1 MGRRALCTLNPKFCP
16 ETKICLVE
24 SPIRAPVAPI
34 LAVYLRTKV
43 AGRLRLRHLDLQP
56 IRAPA
61 SQHTIHMRSLR
72 FLIPAAASVLAVLT
86 ATLRA
91 ASLQPATPLDVR
103 ITSPLGR
110 TGVAGTVR
118 IVAQIRTENTVVK
131 GVRFFVNGKL
141 LKESAEG
148 PPYATEWNDEDPF
161 QQTEISV
168 QAWDDH
174 GNSALDKV
182 VLKPI
187 EVQDETHVGSVLLE
201 ASVQDKTGRFISG
214 LGAKDFH
221 VSENGQPQ
229 TLELTQQEE
238 VANNLAVLVDSSQSM
253 SRRVEFVRDAAQR
266 LASYMRPKDRM
277 LVVPFSKHLGPITG
291 PTDDKKTVGE
301 AVAAISAKGGTAIMD
316 SLIELSAK
324 LKPLSGRNAVV
335 LITDGYDENSEQN
348 VAAALEACKDA
359 SATVYVVGIGGVA
372 GISIKGQRML
382 KQIADATGGRL
393 FLPAREEQLP
403 AIHELIAQDVQHRY
417 MVTYTPQNQDLDGK
431 WRAISVGTTTPGYI
445 VHTRPG
451 YFAPA
456 PPPVKPSIEFT
467 ITDKDE
473 KYVDVE
479 ASDLTVIED
488 GVKQKIDTFQE
499 AVAPVSIVL
508 ALDESGSMKK
518 AAEGVQDAAR
528 RFVSAVRPQ
537 DKLGLVL
544 FADHSTFAHDLS
556 LNRDHTL
563 SGIDQYKA
571 SGGTALYDALSDA
584 LHRLKF
590 ENARRVVV
598 VLTDGRDED
607 NPGKGPGSA
616 HTFDDVLEYAKE
628 TDAIVFGIGLG
639 PNVDADVLEKL
650 ASVTGG
656 EAYFPSDTS
665 SLDATYQRIVENLRR
680 RWIVSY
686 TSTNSQRDGA
696 WRNVVI
702 STRLSDVLVRS
713 KGGYFA
719 PEKQQ
724 QGTTVSSR

>member
-1 MGRRALCTLNPKFCP
+1 M
-16 ETKICLVE
+16 
-24 SPIRAPVAPI
+24 
-34 LAVYLRTKV
+34 
-43 AGRLRLRHLDLQP
+43 RHRPL
-56 IRAPA
+56 
-61 SQHTIHMRSLR
+61 
-72 FLIPAAASVLAVLT
+72 FVLALGLST
-86 ATLRA
+86 ALA
-91 ASLQPATPLDVR
+91 AGLKASPAQSPPAQEPLGVR

-110 TGVAGTVR
+110 TGVPGTVR
-118 IVAQIRTENTVVK
+118 IVAQIRTENTLVK
-131 GVRFFVNGKL
+131 GVRFFVDGKL
-141 LKESAEG
+141 LKESADG
-148 PPYATEWNDEDPF
+148 PPYATEWNDDNPF
-161 QQTEISV
+161 AQTEITV

-174 GNSALDKV
+174 GHSAVDKV
-182 VLKPI
+182 VLKPV

-214 LGAKDFH
+214 LAAKDFR
-221 VSENGQPQ
+221 VSEDGQPQ
-229 TLELTQQEE
+229 TLELTRQEE
-238 VANNLAVLVDSSQSM
+238 VPSNLAVLVDSSASM
-253 SRRVEFVRDAAQR
+253 SRRVDFVREAAQR
-266 LASYMRPKDRM
+266 LAAYMRPKDRM

-316 SLIELSAK
+316 SLIELSGQMRA
-324 LKPLSGRNAVV
+324 LPGRNAIV

-348 VAAALEACKDA
+348 VTEALAACKEA
-359 SATVYVVGIGGVA
+359 QATVYVVGIGGVA

-417 MVTYTPQNQDLDGK
+417 MVTYTPKNQDLDGR
-431 WRAISVGTTTPGYI
+431 WRAISLETTTSGYV

-456 PPPVKPSIEFT
+456 PPPVKPSLEFT
-467 ITDKDE
+467 ITDQDE
-473 KYVDVE
+473 KYLNVE
-479 ASDLTVIED
+479 ASDLSVIED
-488 GVKQKIDTFQE
+488 GVAQKIDTFQE

-544 FADHSTFAHDLS
+544 FADHSSFAHDLS

-563 SGIDQYKA
+563 AGIDQYKA

-607 NPGKGPGSA
+607 NPGKGPGST
-616 HTFDDVLEYAKE
+616 HTFDDVLQYAKE
-628 TDAIVFGIGLG
+628 TDAVVFGIGLG
-639 PNVDADVLEKL
+639 PNVDSDVLQKL
-650 ASVTGG
+650 ATTTGG

-665 SLDATYQRIVENLRR
+665 SLDETYQRIVENLRR

-696 WRNVVI
+696 WRNVI
-702 STRLSDVLVRS
+702 ITTRFPDAIVRS

-719 PEKQQ
+719 PVKQQ
-724 QGTTVSSR
+724 AATTVSSK

>member
-1 MGRRALCTLNPKFCP
+1 MRHSRLFVVAS
-16 ETKICLVE
+16 CLLAAFVARPDAS
-24 SPIRAPVAPI
+24 SP
-34 LAVYLRTKV
+34 
-43 AGRLRLRHLDLQP
+43 QP
-56 IRAPA
+56 P
-61 SQHTIHMRSLR
+61 S
-72 FLIPAAASVLAVLT
+72 
-86 ATLRA
+86 
-91 ASLQPATPLDVR
+91 PLGVR

-110 TGVAGTVR
+110 TGQPGTVR
-118 IVAQIRTENTVVK
+118 IVAQVKTENTIVK
-131 GVRFFVNGKL
+131 GVRFFVDGKL
-141 LKESAEG
+141 LKESGEG
-148 PPYATEWNDEDPF
+148 PPYATEWNDDDPF
-161 QQTEISV
+161 HQTEIAV

-182 VLKPI
+182 VLKPVEI
-187 EVQDETHVGSVLLE
+187 QDETHVGSVLLE

-214 LGAKDFH
+214 LSANDFR
-221 VSENGQPQ
+221 VREDGQPQ

-253 SRRVEFVRDAAQR
+253 SRRVDFVRDAAQR
-266 LASYMRPKDRM
+266 LAGYMRPKDRM
-277 LVVPFSKHLGPITG
+277 LIVPFSRHLGPITG

-301 AVAAISAKGGTAIMD
+301 AVAAIGAKGGTAIMD
-316 SLIELSAK
+316 SLIELSARRK
-324 LKPLSGRNAVV
+324 SLPGRNAIV

-348 VAAALEACKDA
+348 VASALQACKDA

-372 GISIKGQRML
+372 GISIKGQRIL

-417 MVTYTPQNQDLDGK
+417 MVTYTPKNQDLDGK
-431 WRAISVGTTTPGYI
+431 WRTIDVETTTPGYI
-445 VHTRPG
+445 VRTRPG

-456 PPPVKPSIEFT
+456 PPPVKPSLEFT
-467 ITDKDE
+467 ITDKDQ

-488 GVKQKIDTFQE
+488 GVKQKVDTFQE

-528 RFVSAVRPQ
+528 RFVTAVRPQ

-563 SGIDQYKA
+563 TGIDQYKA

-607 NPGKGPGSA
+607 NPGKGPGST
-616 HTFDDVLEYAKE
+616 HTFDDVLQYAKE

-639 PNVDADVLEKL
+639 PNVDSDVLQKL
-650 ASVTGG
+650 ASATGG

-665 SLDATYQRIVENLRR
+665 LLDDTYQRIVENLRR

-696 WRNVVI
+696 WRDVSI
-702 STRLSDVLVRS
+702 STRFPDVIVRS

-719 PEKQQ
+719 PTKQQ
-724 QGTTVSSR
+724 QGTSVSSR

>member
-1 MGRRALCTLNPKFCP
+1 MRYSRYLLVTV
-16 ETKICLVE
+16 CLV
-24 SPIRAPVAPI
+24 SMLTSGTRAEAP
-34 LAVYLRTKV
+34 
-43 AGRLRLRHLDLQP
+43 Q
-56 IRAPA
+56 
-61 SQHTIHMRSLR
+61 
-72 FLIPAAASVLAVLT
+72 AAA
-86 ATLRA
+86 
-91 ASLQPATPLDVR
+91 PLGVR

-110 TGVAGTVR
+110 TGEPGIVR
-118 IVAQIRTENTVVK
+118 IVAQIRSENTIVR
-131 GVRFFVNGKL
+131 GIRFFVDGKL
-141 LKESAEG
+141 LKESADG
-148 PPYATEWNDEDPF
+148 PPYATEWNDDDPF
-161 QQTEISV
+161 HQTEISV

-174 GNSALDKV
+174 GNSAIDKV
-182 VLKPI
+182 VLKPVEI
-187 EVQDETHVGSVLLE
+187 QDETHVGSVLLE
-201 ASVQDKTGRFISG
+201 ASVQDKNGRFISG
-214 LGAKDFH
+214 LGAKDFR
-221 VSENGQPQ
+221 VSEDGEAQ

-238 VANNLAVLVDSSQSM
+238 LANNLAVLVDSSQSM
-253 SRRVEFVRDAAQR
+253 SRRVDFVRDAAQR

-277 LVVPFSKHLGPITG
+277 LIVPFSKHLGPITG

-301 AVAAISAKGGTAIMD
+301 AVAAIGAAGGTAIMD
-316 SLIELSAK
+316 SLIELSAR
-324 LKPLSGRNAVV
+324 LKSLKGRNAIV

-348 VAAALEACKDA
+348 VDAALRACKDA
-359 SATVYVVGIGGVA
+359 QATVYVVGVGGVA

-382 KQIADATGGRL
+382 KQIANATGGRL

-417 MVTYTPQNQDLDGK
+417 MVTYTPKNQDLDGK
-431 WRAISVGTTTPGYI
+431 WRAISLETTTPGYI

-456 PPPVKPSIEFT
+456 PPPIKPSIEFT
-467 ITDKDE
+467 ITDKDQ
-473 KYVDVE
+473 KYLEVE
-479 ASDLTVIED
+479 SSDLSVIED
-488 GVKQKIDTFQE
+488 GVAQKIDTFQE

-528 RFVSAVRPQ
+528 RFVNAVRPQ

-563 SGIDQYKA
+563 AGIDQYKA
-571 SGGTALYDALSDA
+571 SGGTALYDALSDS

-607 NPGKGPGSA
+607 NPGTGPGST
-616 HTFDDVLEYAKE
+616 HTFDDVLQYAKE

-639 PNVDADVLEKL
+639 PNVDSDVLEKL
-650 ASVTGG
+650 ASATGG

-665 SLDATYQRIVENLRR
+665 LLDDTYQRIVENLRR

-696 WRNVVI
+696 WRNVLI
-702 STRLSDVLVRS
+702 STRFPEAIVRS

-719 PEKQQ
+719 PAKQQ
-724 QGTTVSSR
+724 QGTRVSSR

>member
-1 MGRRALCTLNPKFCP
+1 MRYRSLVAVALCLSFALAPGLKA
-16 ETKICLVE
+16 
-24 SPIRAPVAPI
+24 SPPQAPPV
-34 LAVYLRTKV
+34 
-43 AGRLRLRHLDLQP
+43 QE
-56 IRAPA
+56 
-61 SQHTIHMRSLR
+61 
-72 FLIPAAASVLAVLT
+72 
-86 ATLRA
+86 
-91 ASLQPATPLDVR
+91 PLGVR

-118 IVAQIRTENTVVK
+118 IVAQIKTENATVK
-131 GVRFFVNGKL
+131 GVRFFVDGKL
-141 LKESAEG
+141 LKESADG
-148 PPYATEWNDEDPF
+148 PPYATEWNDDNPF
-161 QQTEISV
+161 AQTEISV
-168 QAWDDH
+168 QAWDDRGH
-174 GNSALDKV
+174 SALDKV
-182 VLKPI
+182 VLKPV

-214 LGAKDFH
+214 LAARDFE
-221 VSENGQPQ
+221 VSEDGQPQ
-229 TLELTQQEE
+229 TLELTRQEE
-238 VANNLAVLVDSSQSM
+238 VPSNLAVLVDSSGSM
-253 SRRVEFVRDAAQR
+253 SRRVDFVREAAQR

-301 AVAAISAKGGTAIMD
+301 AVAAIGAKGGTAIMD
-316 SLIELSAK
+316 SLIELSAQIK
-324 LKPLSGRNAVV
+324 ALPGRNAIV

-348 VAAALEACKDA
+348 VDAALAACKEA
-359 SATVYVVGIGGVA
+359 QATVYVVGIGGVA
-372 GISIKGQRML
+372 GISIKGQRKL
-382 KQIADATGGRL
+382 KEIAEATGGRL

-417 MVTYTPQNQDLDGK
+417 MVTYTPKNQELDGK
-431 WRAISVGTTTPGYI
+431 WRAIALETTTPGYV

-456 PPPVKPSIEFT
+456 PPPVKPSLEFT
-467 ITDKDE
+467 ITDE
-473 KYVDVE
+473 QAKYVNVE
-479 ASDLTVIED
+479 ASDLSIIED
-488 GVKQKIDTFQE
+488 GVAQKIDTFQE

-518 AAEGVQDAAR
+518 AAAGVQDAAR
-528 RFVSAVRPQ
+528 RFVTAVRPQ

-544 FADHSTFAHDLS
+544 FADRSQFAHDLS
-556 LNRDHTL
+556 VNREHTL

-571 SGGTALYDALSDA
+571 SGGTALYDAMSDA

-607 NPGKGPGSA
+607 NPGKGPGST

-639 PNVDADVLEKL
+639 PNVDSEVLEKL
-650 ASVTGG
+650 AAATGG

-665 SLDATYQRIVENLRR
+665 LLDDTYQRIVENLRR

-696 WRNVVI
+696 WRNVTITTKFPDVI
-702 STRLSDVLVRS
+702 VRS

-719 PEKQQ
+719 PVKQQ
-724 QGTTVSSR
+724 APTSVSSK

>member
-1 MGRRALCTLNPKFCP
+1 MRFFQH
-16 ETKICLVE
+16 V
-24 SPIRAPVAPI
+24 I
-34 LAVYLRTKV
+34 LAVGLGAALTS
-43 AGRLRLRHLDLQP
+43 G
-56 IRAPA
+56 I
-61 SQHTIHMRSLR
+61 
-72 FLIPAAASVLAVLT
+72 AASAPQ
-86 ATLRA
+86 
-91 ASLQPATPLDVR
+91 SPPSPLGVR

-110 TGVAGTVR
+110 TGVPGTVR
-118 IVAQIRTENTVVK
+118 IVAQIQAENTIVK
-131 GVRFFVNGKL
+131 GVRFFVDGKL
-141 LKESAEG
+141 LKESVDG
-148 PPYATEWNDEDPF
+148 PPYATEWVDDNPF
-161 QQTEISV
+161 EQTEISV

-174 GNSALDKV
+174 GHSALDKV
-182 VLKPI
+182 VLKPVEI
-187 EVQDETHVGSVLLE
+187 QDETHVGSVLLE

-214 LGAKDFH
+214 LLSKDFR
-221 VSENGQPQ
+221 VSEDGQPQ
-229 TLELTQQEE
+229 KLELTQQEE
-238 VANNLAVLVDSSQSM
+238 VPSNLAVLVDSSQSM
-253 SRRVEFVRDAAQR
+253 SRRVDFVRDAAQR
-266 LASYMRPKDRM
+266 LASYMRPNDRM
-277 LVVPFSKHLGPITG
+277 LVVPFSKHLGAITG
-291 PTDDKKTVGE
+291 PTNDKKTVGE
-301 AVAAISAKGGTAIMD
+301 AVAAIGAQGGTAIMD
-316 SLIELSAK
+316 SLIELSAQI
-324 LKPLSGRNAVV
+324 KPLEGRNAIV

-348 VAAALEACKDA
+348 VDAALRACKDA
-359 SATVYVVGIGGVA
+359 QATVYVVGIGGVA

-403 AIHELIAQDVQHRY
+403 AIHDLIARDVQHRY
-417 MVTYTPQNQDLDGK
+417 MVTYTPTNQDLDGK
-431 WRAISVGTTTPGYI
+431 WRAISLDTTTPGY
-445 VHTRPG
+445 VVRTRPG

-473 KYVDVE
+473 KYVNVE
-479 ASDLTVIED
+479 ASDLTIIED

-528 RFVSAVRPQ
+528 RFVTAVRPQ

-544 FADHSTFAHDLS
+544 FADRSTFAHDLS
-556 LNRDHTL
+556 VDRGHTVA
-563 SGIDQYKA
+563 GIDQYKA

-607 NPGKGPGSA
+607 NAGTGPGST

-639 PNVDADVLEKL
+639 PNVDTAVLERL
-650 ASVTGG
+650 AAVTGG

-665 SLDATYQRIVENLRR
+665 LLDATYQRIVENLRR
-680 RWIVSY
+680 RWIVGY

-696 WRNVVI
+696 WRTVQI
-702 STRLSDVLVRS
+702 STRFPDVIVRS
-713 KGGYFA
+713 KGGFFA
-719 PEKQQ
+719 PAKHQQ
-724 QGTTVSSR
+724 PTSVSNR

>member
-1 MGRRALCTLNPKFCP
+1 MRYPRYLFLGVSLTAMLTVTVRADRPQ
-16 ETKICLVE
+16 
-24 SPIRAPVAPI
+24 PVAP
-34 LAVYLRTKV
+34 L
-43 AGRLRLRHLDLQP
+43 G
-56 IRAPA
+56 
-61 SQHTIHMRSLR
+61 
-72 FLIPAAASVLAVLT
+72 
-86 ATLRA
+86 
-91 ASLQPATPLDVR
+91 VR

-110 TGVAGTVR
+110 TGVPGIVR
-118 IVAQIRTENTVVK
+118 IVAQIRTENTIVK
-131 GVRFFVNGKL
+131 GVRFFVDGKL

-148 PPYATEWNDEDPF
+148 PPYATEWDDDNPF
-161 QQTEISV
+161 AQTEISV

-174 GNSALDKV
+174 GNSAIDKV
-182 VLKPI
+182 VLKPV

-214 LGAKDFH
+214 LTVHDFR
-221 VSENGQPQ
+221 VSENGEPQ
-229 TLELTQQEE
+229 TLELMQQEE

-253 SRRVEFVRDAAQR
+253 SRRVDFVRDAAQR
-266 LASYMRPKDRM
+266 LAGYMRPRDRM

-301 AVAAISAKGGTAIMD
+301 AVAAIGAKGGTAIMD

-324 LKPLSGRNAVV
+324 LKTLEGRNAIV

-348 VAAALEACKDA
+348 VTEALEACKGA
-359 SATVYVVGIGGVA
+359 QATVYVVGIGGVA

-403 AIHELIAQDVQHRY
+403 EIHELIAHDVQHRY
-417 MVTYTPQNQDLDGK
+417 MVTYTPRNQDLDGK
-431 WRAISVGTTTPGYI
+431 WRTIDLETTTPGYV

-456 PPPVKPSIEFT
+456 PPPVKPSLEFT

-473 KYVDVE
+473 KYLDVE
-479 ASDLTVIED
+479 AGDLTVIED
-488 GVKQKIDTFQE
+488 GVKQQIDTFQE

-508 ALDESGSMKK
+508 ALDQSGSMKK

-528 RFVSAVRPQ
+528 RFVNAVRPQ

-556 LNRDHTL
+556 LNREHTL
-563 SGIDQYKA
+563 AGIDQYKA
-571 SGGTALYDALSDA
+571 SGGTALYDALSDS

-607 NPGKGPGSA
+607 NPGKGPGST

-639 PNVDADVLEKL
+639 PNVDSDVLEKL
-650 ASVTGG
+650 ASATGG

-665 SLDATYQRIVENLRR
+665 LLDDTYQRIVENLRR

-686 TSTNSQRDGA
+686 TSTNSARDGA
-696 WRNVVI
+696 WRNVDI
-702 STRLSDVLVRS
+702 STRFPQAIVRS

-719 PEKQQ
+719 PTKQQ
-724 QGTTVSSR
+724 QGTTAASR

>member
-1 MGRRALCTLNPKFCP
+1 MRYSRNLSLLA
-16 ETKICLVE
+16 CLL
-24 SPIRAPVAPI
+24 AI
-34 LAVYLRTKV
+34 LT
-43 AGRLRLRHLDLQP
+43 
-56 IRAPA
+56 
-61 SQHTIHMRSLR
+61 T
-72 FLIPAAASVLAVLT
+72 ASV
-86 ATLRA
+86 RG
-91 ASLQPATPLDVR
+91 ASPQAPTPLGVR

-110 TGVAGTVR
+110 TGLPGTVR
-118 IVAQIRTENTVVK
+118 IVAQIRTENTIVK
-131 GVRFFVNGKL
+131 GVRFFVDGKL

-148 PPYATEWNDEDPF
+148 PPYATEWNDDNPF
-161 QQTEISV
+161 AQTEITV

-182 VLKPI
+182 VLKPV

-201 ASVQDKTGRFISG
+201 ASVQDPNGRYISG
-214 LGAKDFH
+214 LGVKDFR
-221 VSENGQPQ
+221 VSEDGQPQ
-229 TLELTQQEE
+229 RLELTQQEE
-238 VANNLAVLVDSSQSM
+238 IANNLAVLVDSSQSM
-253 SRRVEFVRDAAQR
+253 SRRVDFVRDAAQR

-277 LVVPFSKHLGPITG
+277 LIVPFSKHLGPITG

-301 AVAAISAKGGTAIMD
+301 AVAAIGAKGGTAIMD

-324 LKPLSGRNAVV
+324 LKTLEGRNAIV

-348 VAAALEACKDA
+348 VAAALDACKNA
-359 SATVYVVGIGGVA
+359 QATVYVVGIGGVA

-382 KQIADATGGRL
+382 KQIAEATGGRL

-417 MVTYTPQNQDLDGK
+417 MVTYTPTNQELDGK
-431 WRAISVGTTTPGYI
+431 WRAISLETTSPTYV

-456 PPPVKPSIEFT
+456 PPPVKPSLEFT
-467 ITDKDE
+467 ITDKDD

-479 ASDLTVIED
+479 ASDLTIIED
-488 GVKQKIDTFQE
+488 GVKQKVDTFQE

-528 RFVSAVRPQ
+528 RFVNAVRPQ

-544 FADHSTFAHDLS
+544 FADRSSFAHDLS
-556 LNRDHTL
+556 VNRDHTL
-563 SGIDQYKA
+563 EGIDQYKA

-607 NPGKGPGSA
+607 NPGKGPGST

-650 ASVTGG
+650 ALVTGG

-665 SLDATYQRIVENLRR
+665 LLDATYQRIVENLRR

-686 TSTNSQRDGA
+686 TSTNSHRDGA
-696 WRNVVI
+696 WRNVTI
-702 STRLSDVLVRS
+702 STRFPDVLVRS

-719 PEKQQ
+719 PAKQQ
-724 QGTTVSSR
+724 AATSVSNR

>member
-1 MGRRALCTLNPKFCP
+1 MRYSRFLVLA
-16 ETKICLVE
+16 ICL
-24 SPIRAPVAPI
+24 A
-34 LAVYLRTKV
+34 
-43 AGRLRLRHLDLQP
+43 
-56 IRAPA
+56 
-61 SQHTIHMRSLR
+61 
-72 FLIPAAASVLAVLT
+72 LT
-86 ATLRA
+86 ATTRA
-91 ASLQPATPLDVR
+91 SSPEGPVPLGVR

-110 TGVAGTVR
+110 TGQPGTVR
-118 IVAQIRTENTVVK
+118 IVAQIHAENTLVK
-131 GVRFFVNGKL
+131 GVRFFVDGKL
-141 LKESAEG
+141 LKESSDG
-148 PPYATEWNDEDPF
+148 PPYATEWNDDNPF
-161 QQTEISV
+161 QQTEITV

-182 VLKPI
+182 VLKPV

-214 LGAKDFH
+214 LAAKDFR
-221 VSENGQPQ
+221 VSEDGQPQ

-238 VANNLAVLVDSSQSM
+238 VPSNLAVLVDSSQSM
-253 SRRVEFVRDAAQR
+253 SRRVDFVREAAQR

-277 LVVPFSKHLGPITG
+277 LVVPFSRHLGPITG

-301 AVAAISAKGGTAIMD
+301 AVAAIAPKGGTAIMD
-316 SLIELSAK
+316 SLIELSAQ
-324 LKPLSGRNAVV
+324 LKPLPGRNAIV

-348 VAAALEACKDA
+348 VGAALQACKDA
-359 SATVYVVGIGGVA
+359 QATVYVVGIGGVA
-372 GISIKGQRML
+372 GISIKGQRVL

-403 AIHELIAQDVQHRY
+403 AIHELIADDVQHRY
-417 MVTYTPQNQDLDGK
+417 MVTYTPKNQELDGR
-431 WRAISVGTTTPGYI
+431 WRKISLETTKPDYV

-473 KYVDVE
+473 KYLNVE

-488 GVKQKIDTFQE
+488 GVEQKIDTFQE

-563 SGIDQYKA
+563 AGIDQYKA

-607 NPGKGPGSA
+607 NPGKGPGST

-639 PNVDADVLEKL
+639 PNVDAAVLEKL
-650 ASVTGG
+650 ADVTGG

-686 TSTNSQRDGA
+686 TSTNSHRDGA

-702 STRLSDVLVRS
+702 GTRFPDVTVRS

-719 PEKQQ
+719 PTKQQ
-724 QGTTVSSR
+724 AGTTVSSR

>member
-1 MGRRALCTLNPKFCP
+1 MRYSRFLVLA
-16 ETKICLVE
+16 ICL
-24 SPIRAPVAPI
+24 A
-34 LAVYLRTKV
+34 
-43 AGRLRLRHLDLQP
+43 
-56 IRAPA
+56 
-61 SQHTIHMRSLR
+61 
-72 FLIPAAASVLAVLT
+72 LT
-86 ATLRA
+86 ATTRA
-91 ASLQPATPLDVR
+91 SSPEGPVPLGVR

-110 TGVAGTVR
+110 TGQPGTVR
-118 IVAQIRTENTVVK
+118 IVAQIHAENTLVK
-131 GVRFFVNGKL
+131 GVRFFVDGKL
-141 LKESAEG
+141 LKESSDG
-148 PPYATEWNDEDPF
+148 PPYATEWNDDNPF
-161 QQTEISV
+161 QQTEITV

-182 VLKPI
+182 VLKPV

-214 LGAKDFH
+214 LAAKDFR
-221 VSENGQPQ
+221 VSEDGQPQ

-238 VANNLAVLVDSSQSM
+238 VPSNLAVLVDSSQSM
-253 SRRVEFVRDAAQR
+253 SRRVDFVREAAQR

-277 LVVPFSKHLGPITG
+277 LVVPFSRHLGPITG

-301 AVAAISAKGGTAIMD
+301 AVAAIAPKGGTAIMD
-316 SLIELSAK
+316 SLIELSAQ
-324 LKPLSGRNAVV
+324 LKPLPGRNAIV

-348 VAAALEACKDA
+348 VSEALQACKDA
-359 SATVYVVGIGGVA
+359 QATVYVVGIGGVA
-372 GISIKGQRML
+372 GISIKGQRVL

-403 AIHELIAQDVQHRY
+403 AIHELIADDVQHRY
-417 MVTYTPQNQDLDGK
+417 MVTYTPKNQELDGR
-431 WRAISVGTTTPGYI
+431 WRKISLETTKPDYV

-473 KYVDVE
+473 KYLNVE

-488 GVKQKIDTFQE
+488 GVEQKIDTFQE

-563 SGIDQYKA
+563 AGIDQYKA

-607 NPGKGPGSA
+607 NPGKGPGST

-639 PNVDADVLEKL
+639 PNVDAAVLEKL
-650 ASVTGG
+650 ADVTGG

-686 TSTNSQRDGA
+686 TSTNSHRDGA

-702 STRLSDVLVRS
+702 GTRFPDVTVRS

-719 PEKQQ
+719 PTKQQ
-724 QGTTVSSR
+724 AGTTVSSR

>member
-1 MGRRALCTLNPKFCP
+1 MRYPRN
-16 ETKICLVE
+16 CL
-24 SPIRAPVAPI
+24 
-34 LAVYLRTKV
+34 LAVCLIAMVTASTR
-43 AGRLRLRHLDLQP
+43 AAAPQ
-56 IRAPA
+56 APA
-61 SQHTIHMRSLR
+61 
-72 FLIPAAASVLAVLT
+72 
-86 ATLRA
+86 
-91 ASLQPATPLDVR
+91 PLGVR

-110 TGVAGTVR
+110 TGVPGVVR
-118 IVAQIRTENTVVK
+118 IVAQIRTENTIVK
-131 GVRFFVNGKL
+131 GVRFFVDGKL
-141 LKESAEG
+141 LKESTDG
-148 PPYATEWNDEDPF
+148 PPYATEWSDEDPF
-161 QQTEISV
+161 HQTEISV

-182 VLKPI
+182 VLKPVEI
-187 EVQDETHVGSVLLE
+187 QDETHVGSVLLE
-201 ASVQDKTGRFISG
+201 VSVQDKNGRFISG
-214 LGAKDFH
+214 LTGNDFH
-221 VSENGQPQ
+221 VREDGQPQ

-238 VANNLAVLVDSSQSM
+238 LANNLAVLVDSSQSM
-253 SRRVEFVRDAAQR
+253 SRRVDFVRDAAQR

-277 LVVPFSKHLGPITG
+277 LIVPFSKHLGPITG

-301 AVAAISAKGGTAIMD
+301 AVAAIGAKGGTAIMD

-324 LKPLSGRNAVV
+324 LKSLQGRNAIV
-335 LITDGYDENSEQN
+335 LITDGYDENSEEN
-348 VAAALEACKDA
+348 VEAALQACKDA
-359 SATVYVVGIGGVA
+359 GATVYVVGIGGVA

-417 MVTYTPQNQDLDGK
+417 MVTYTPKNQDLDGK
-431 WRAISVGTTTPGYI
+431 WRAISLETTTPGYV

-456 PPPVKPSIEFT
+456 PPPVKPSLEFT
-467 ITDKDE
+467 ITDSNE
-473 KYVDVE
+473 KYLDVE
-479 ASDLTVIED
+479 ASDLSVIED

-528 RFVSAVRPQ
+528 RFVNAVRPQ

-563 SGIDQYKA
+563 AGIDQYKA
-571 SGGTALYDALSDA
+571 SGGTALYDALSDS

-607 NPGKGPGSA
+607 NPGKGPGST
-616 HTFDDVLEYAKE
+616 HTFDDVLHYAKE

-639 PNVDADVLEKL
+639 PNVDSDVLEKL
-650 ASVTGG
+650 ASATGG

-665 SLDATYQRIVENLRR
+665 RLDETYQRIVENLRR

-696 WRNVVI
+696 WRTVVI
-702 STRLSDVLVRS
+702 STRFPEAIVRS

-719 PEKQQ
+719 PAKQQ
-724 QGTTVSSR
+724 QGTSVSNR

>member
-1 MGRRALCTLNPKFCP
+1 M
-16 ETKICLVE
+16 
-24 SPIRAPVAPI
+24 
-34 LAVYLRTKV
+34 LAVTGHG
-43 AGRLRLRHLDLQP
+43 A
-56 IRAPA
+56 APQA
-61 SQHTIHMRSLR
+61 
-72 FLIPAAASVLAVLT
+72 P
-86 ATLRA
+86 
-91 ASLQPATPLDVR
+91 TPLGVR

-110 TGVAGTVR
+110 TGEPGVVR
-118 IVAQIRTENTVVK
+118 IVAQIRTENTIVK
-131 GVRFFVNGKL
+131 GVRFFVDGKL

-148 PPYATEWNDEDPF
+148 PPYATEWNDDDPF
-161 QQTEISV
+161 HQAEISV

-174 GNSALDKV
+174 GNSAVDKV
-182 VLKPI
+182 VLKPVEI
-187 EVQDETHVGSVLLE
+187 QDETHVGSVLLE
-201 ASVQDKTGRFISG
+201 ASVQDKNGRFISG
-214 LGAKDFH
+214 LGAKDFR
-221 VSENGQPQ
+221 VNEDGQPQ

-253 SRRVEFVRDAAQR
+253 SRRVDFVRDAAQR

-277 LVVPFSKHLGPITG
+277 LIVPFSKHLGPITG

-301 AVAAISAKGGTAIMD
+301 AVAAIGAKGGTAIMD
-316 SLIELSAK
+316 SLIELSAR
-324 LKPLSGRNAVV
+324 LKSLQGRNAIV
-335 LITDGYDENSEQN
+335 LITDGYDEHSEEN
-348 VAAALEACKDA
+348 VDDALRACKDA
-359 SATVYVVGIGGVA
+359 QATVYVVGIGGVA

-403 AIHELIAQDVQHRY
+403 AIHELIAEDVQHRY
-417 MVTYTPQNQDLDGK
+417 MVTYTPRNQDLDGK
-431 WRAISVGTTTPGYI
+431 WRKIDLETTTPGYV

-456 PPPVKPSIEFT
+456 PPPVKPAIEFT

-473 KYVDVE
+473 KYLDVE

-528 RFVSAVRPQ
+528 RFVTAVRPQ

-563 SGIDQYKA
+563 AGIDQYKA
-571 SGGTALYDALSDA
+571 SGGTALYDALSDS

-607 NPGKGPGSA
+607 NPGKGPGST
-616 HTFDDVLEYAKE
+616 HTFDDVLAYAKE

-639 PNVDADVLEKL
+639 PNVDTEVLEKL
-650 ASVTGG
+650 ASATGG
-656 EAYFPSDTS
+656 EAYLPSDTS
-665 SLDATYQRIVENLRR
+665 LLDDTYQRIVENLRR

-702 STRLSDVLVRS
+702 STRFPEAIVRS

-719 PEKQQ
+719 PARQQ
-724 QGTTVSSR
+724 QGTTASSR